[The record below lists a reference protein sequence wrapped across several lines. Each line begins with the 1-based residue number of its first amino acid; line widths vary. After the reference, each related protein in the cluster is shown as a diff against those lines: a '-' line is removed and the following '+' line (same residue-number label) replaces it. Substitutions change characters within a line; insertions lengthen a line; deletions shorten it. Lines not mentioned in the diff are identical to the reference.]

1 MLLQS
6 CLQVHDVVDGFL
18 NEYSSEVKS
27 EGAVDAVTALAA
39 KLDSIKSL
47 AKNVKQLLVEVF
59 LLKACVNFE
68 NGKTMKTMPGSDPAQ
83 ASDLQSTAL
92 KVIRQQKA
100 FLASNKLGLVEDDL
114 HVGLFKCAQA
124 LLESGA

>member
-18 NEYSSEVKS
+18 NECSSEVKS

-68 NGKTMKTMPGSDPAQ
+68 NGKTMKTMPGSDTAQ